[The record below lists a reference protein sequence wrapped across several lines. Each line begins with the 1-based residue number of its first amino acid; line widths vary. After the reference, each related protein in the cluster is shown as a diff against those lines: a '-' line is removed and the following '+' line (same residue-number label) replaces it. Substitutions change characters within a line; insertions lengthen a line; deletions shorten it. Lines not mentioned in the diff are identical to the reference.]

1 MEGNPPGPPT
11 PQTGVAAGRT
21 YHPAATPDHDTGNE
35 DSMSQ
40 PAHLPHR
47 FALHRRYDLTGIS
60 GTGLVAYG
68 TQYPSGRVTLAW
80 CCSDIQSIAVYDT
93 IDDIERIHGHGGLTE
108 IRWIDP
114 PNPADTTRHDPTPTA
129 LPSEHTRCATAKQTA

>member
-1 MEGNPPGPPT
+1 
-11 PQTGVAAGRT
+11 
-21 YHPAATPDHDTGNE
+21 
-35 DSMSQ
+35 MSQ

-114 PNPADTTRHDPTPTA
+114 PNHADTTHNDLTPTA
-129 LPSEHTRCATAKQTA
+129 LTSEHTRCATAKQTA

>member
-1 MEGNPPGPPT
+1 
-11 PQTGVAAGRT
+11 
-21 YHPAATPDHDTGNE
+21 
-35 DSMSQ
+35 MSQ
-40 PAHLPHR
+40 PAHLPRR
-47 FALHRRYDLTGIS
+47 FALHRRYDLSGIS

-80 CCSDIQSIAVYDT
+80 CCSDVQSVAVYDG

-114 PNPADTTRHDPTPTA
+114 PAPDGSTRTA
-129 LPSEHTRCATAKQTA
+129 AVTLLPHRSRCATAQQTA